1 MANIVVG
8 GFDLSTGRPAKAQI
22 GDNLIDESGNIL
34 TSFTPAYYFG
44 LASGTASGDASNT
57 LYGTNVLSSNIS
69 QSSVSGA
76 FTVTEAGLYFVSS
89 QDETFGGGFF
99 AQAVYSPAGGSRVL
113 MFRGRADPNSSGGWH
128 YSVRGILS
136 LAASGTF
143 ELRPVGKHPP
153 NSVDGP
159 IAIFRVA

>member
-1 MANIVVG
+1 MADIIVG
-8 GFDLSTGRPAKAQI
+8 GFNLTTGRPAKAQS
-22 GDNLIDESGNIL
+22 GDDLVDQSGNSL
-34 TSFTPAYYFG
+34 TAFTPAYYFG
-44 LASGTASGDASNT
+44 LASGTASGDSANT

-69 QSSVSGA
+69 QNSVSGA
-76 FTVTEAGLYFVSS
+76 FTVTEAGLYVVSS

-99 AQAVYSPAGGSRVL
+99 AQAVYAPAGVSRVL
-113 MFRGRADPNSSGGWH
+113 MFRGRADPASAGGWH